1 MPNQLLFV
9 DDEDDLE
16 LLIRQLFRRQVK
28 NNEITLTF
36 AQNGQ
41 EALNIIDNNPEIE
54 VVFSDINM
62 PEMDGLT
69 MLEILCE
76 NNKILQTVIMSA
88 YGDMQNIRTAMNR
101 GAFDFLT
108 KPINF
113 EDLNA
118 TLNKSLK
125 YVNKL
130 KEGLEAQKKALELDV
145 HNKFMRNVFGR
156 YMTDDVVNNLL
167 DSPEGLDLGGKK
179 QTVTIMMSDLRGFTS
194 LSERY
199 SADEIISHLN
209 SYLEAMI
216 NVIMSHQGTIIEIIG
231 DGIFVVFG
239 APVYYSDHA
248 YRAMSCAIDMQISV
262 KAFNEKNA
270 INSFPNVEMGIG
282 LNTGEVVVGNIG
294 SLKRAKYGVVGS
306 HVNLAARIESFTV
319 GNQIFISADTYNQVK
334 DSAVV
339 KSSSTVQLKGI
350 KDSVT
355 IYEISGLKNNPNK
368 HIPENNQTLTKLSK
382 SLPILF
388 SVIEDKNISEPI
400 HHGEI
405 SKLSEKSAEITSSKT
420 IPPLSNVKI
429 RFNTPEN
436 SINNIELYGKVL
448 SSQENDPATLMIKF
462 TSVPPEAAQFLSNY
476 VSSHSQS

>member
-9 DDEDDLE
+9 DDEQDLE
-16 LLIRQLFRRQVK
+16 ILIRQLFRREVRK
-28 NNEITLTF
+28 NEIELTF
-36 AQNGQ
+36 AKNGQ
-41 EALNIIDNNPEIE
+41 EALNIFDENPEIE

-69 MLEILCE
+69 MLEKLCE
-76 NNKILQTVIMSA
+76 KNKILQTIIMSA

-130 KEGLEAQKKALELDV
+130 KEGIDAQKKALELDV
-145 HNKFMRNVFGR
+145 RNKFMRNVFGR

-199 SADEIISHLN
+199 SADEIISYLN

-239 APVYYSDHA
+239 APVYYPDHA
-248 YRAMSCAIDMQISV
+248 QKSLACAIDMQL
-262 KAFNEKNA
+262 AMQTFNEKNVL
-270 INSFPNVEMGIG
+270 NSLPSVEMGIG

-294 SLKRAKYGVVGS
+294 SLKRAKYGVVGN

-319 GNQIFISADTYNQVK
+319 GNQIFISEATCNQVK
-334 DSAVV
+334 ESAIV

-350 KDSVT
+350 KRSVT
-355 IYEISGLKNNPNK
+355 IYEITGLKNNLEK
-368 HIPENNQTLTKLSK
+368 QIPENIQTLTELNE
-382 SLPILF
+382 SLPITYFIL
-388 SVIEDKNISEPI
+388 EDKNVSESTCR
-400 HHGEI
+400 GEI
-405 SKLSEKSAEITSSKT
+405 NKLSEKSAEVTTSET
-420 IPPLSNVKI
+420 ILPLSNIKI
-429 RFNTPEN
+429 KIDMPEG
-436 SINNIELYGKVL
+436 SIRDAEIYGKVL
-448 SSQENDPATLMIKF
+448 SETDSDLNTYRIQF
-462 TSVPPEAAQFLSNY
+462 TSIPPEAADFIDNY
-476 VSSHSQS
+476 IKPGQ